1 MFKRMKR
8 LLRLRNKSGFTL
20 VEVIVACAL
29 LGILIVGVMGFA
41 TPVLS
46 SVRTKE
52 QNARAV
58 LLSEAI
64 CTYIANTIQ
73 YSYFV
78 QTFDCAAAGDTAGSA
93 PKVASLT
100 YSGEY
105 SDYDGNGLARLKSR
119 YNDLGSEYY
128 EIRCIGVRWM
138 KVPGESG
145 KKLILTNERV
155 DPATLALVEG
165 DTEPVFN
172 AVFYDGLYPVINF
185 ENYTNDH
192 SITDGHGNQLDFN
205 LDDPKMAGGLRI
217 TTDIYLSPDCYSKTE
232 KTRTDAMKTFSGV
245 TYADFPMIRSSIM
258 NAENLN
264 KIQPTISANTD
275 YNAAY
280 NAYMADTRYTMAEK
294 EYKDTEGNEYF
305 YPNSFIYYIARTNK
319 TAGV

>member
-46 SVRTKE
+46 SVRAKE

-73 YSYFV
+73 YAYFV
-78 QTFDCAAAGDTAGSA
+78 QTFDCAASGDTKGAA
-93 PKVASLT
+93 PKVAALT

-105 SDYDGNGLARLKSR
+105 TDYNGNGLERLKSR
-119 YNDLGSEYY
+119 FKDLGDEYY

-138 KVPGESG
+138 DIPGESG
-145 KKLILTNERV
+145 KKLMLTNERV
-155 DPATLALVEG
+155 DPLTMELVES
-165 DTEPVFN
+165 DTELVFN
-172 AVFYDGLYPVINF
+172 TVFYEGLYPVIYF

-192 SITDGHGNQLDFN
+192 SITDGHGTQLDFN
-205 LDDPKMAGGLRI
+205 LDAPGMASGLKI
-217 TTDIYLSPDCYSKTE
+217 YTDIYLTPECYSTTE
-232 KTRTDAMKTFSGV
+232 ATREYAMMTFPGM
-245 TYADFPMIRSSIM
+245 TYADFPMIRSNIM
-258 NAENLN
+258 NAANLN
-264 KIQPTISANTD
+264 KIQPTISAND
-275 YNAAY
+275 GYDAAC
-280 NAYMADTRYTMAEK
+280 AADGADDE
-294 EYKDTEGNEYF
+294 EYY
-305 YPNSFIYYIARTNK
+305 YPNSFIYYIARNNK